1 MAGQSKNVKR
11 LTVKERQ
18 FFRAYIK
25 LGNITE
31 AYHKIK
37 PDVTDSS
44 AASLGTRLLQRIKA
58 KADFEELLEAAGL
71 GYARLL
77 EEVEKGLNAE
87 MVKHWQGEEI
97 GVYEDNTIRQRAR
110 ELLADLLGARKQKL
124 DLNHS
129 ADKSLVDI
137 LAEAHN
143 ERRDA
148 GSDQA
153 LPPRAG

>member
-1 MAGQSKNVKR
+1 M
-11 LTVKERQ
+11 
-18 FFRAYIK
+18 
-25 LGNITE
+25 
-31 AYHKIK
+31 
-37 PDVTDSS
+37 
-44 AASLGTRLLQRIKA
+44 
-58 KADFEELLEAAGL
+58 

-153 LPPRAG
+153 LSSRTG